1 MACVGKWDALAGNPM
16 MRAMAA
22 GTRALGMRAGHSLAE
37 VLVVLIIAAVML
49 AVTVPRASA
58 MLDRVAVQ
66 AAVGDVAA
74 TLGGARNLAI
84 AARASVAIDVD
95 SASGVLRVRRGAEM
109 LFSRNV
115 GHAHGVRLRTTRDSI
130 AYGGR
135 GLGRGA
141 ANASIMVSRG
151 VVVETV
157 FVSRLGR
164 VR

>member
-1 MACVGKWDALAGNPM
+1 
-16 MRAMAA
+16 MR
-22 GTRALGMRAGHSLAE
+22 RGHSVAE
-37 VLVVLIIAAVML
+37 VLVVLMIVALML
-49 AVTVPRASA
+49 AVAVPRASA

-66 AAVGDVAA
+66 TAVGDVAA

-84 AARASVAIDVD
+84 AGRASVAIDID
-95 SASGVLRVRRGAEM
+95 SLSGVLRVRRGDEM

-115 GHAHGVRLRTTRDSI
+115 GHAHGVRLRATRDSI
-130 AYGGR
+130 AFGSR

-141 ANASIMVSRG
+141 ANVSIVVSRG
-151 VVVETV
+151 VIAETV

>member
-1 MACVGKWDALAGNPM
+1 
-16 MRAMAA
+16 MR
-22 GTRALGMRAGHSLAE
+22 RGHSVAE
-37 VLVVLIIAAVML
+37 LLVVLVVVATML
-49 AVTVPRASA
+49 GIVLPRASA

-66 AAVGDVAA
+66 SAAGEVAA

-84 AARASVAIDVD
+84 AARATVGVDLD

-115 GHAHGVRLRTTRDSI
+115 GHAHGVRLRATRDSI
-130 AYGGR
+130 AFGPR

-141 ANASIMVSRG
+141 ANVSIVVARG
-151 VVVETV
+151 TVAETV

>member
-1 MACVGKWDALAGNPM
+1 
-16 MRAMAA
+16 MR
-22 GTRALGMRAGHSLAE
+22 RGHSVAE
-37 VLVVLIIAAVML
+37 LLVVLIVAAAML
-49 AVTVPRASA
+49 AVVIPRASA

-84 AARASVAIDVD
+84 AARAGVAIDLD
-95 SASGVLRVRRGAEM
+95 SLSGVLRVRRGSEM

-115 GHAHGVRLRTTRDSI
+115 GHAHGVRLRATRDSI
-130 AYGGR
+130 AFGPR

-141 ANASIMVSRG
+141 ANVSIVVMRG
-151 VVVETV
+151 VVAETV

>member
-1 MACVGKWDALAGNPM
+1 
-16 MRAMAA
+16 MRS
-22 GTRALGMRAGHSLAE
+22 GHSIAE
-37 VLVVLIIAAVML
+37 LLVVLVIIAVML
-49 AVTVPRASA
+49 AVAVPRASA

-66 AAVGDVAA
+66 TAVGDVAA

-84 AARASVAIDVD
+84 AARAGVAVD
-95 SASGVLRVRRGAEM
+95 LDSSSGVLRVRRGNEM

-115 GHAHGVRLRTTRDSI
+115 GHAHGVRLRATRDSI
-130 AYGGR
+130 AFGSR

-141 ANASIMVSRG
+141 ANVSIVVTRG
-151 VVVETV
+151 AVAETV

>member
-1 MACVGKWDALAGNPM
+1 
-16 MRAMAA
+16 MRH
-22 GTRALGMRAGHSLAE
+22 GHSLAE
-37 VLVVLIIAAVML
+37 VLVVLVIVAVML
-49 AVTVPRASA
+49 GVVVPRASA
-58 MLDRVAVQ
+58 VLDRVAVE
-66 AAVGDVAA
+66 AAAGDVATTLA
-74 TLGGARNLAI
+74 TARNLAI
-84 AARASVAIDVD
+84 AARASVAIDLD
-95 SASGVLRVRRGAEM
+95 SLSGVLRVRRGAEV

-130 AYGGR
+130 AFGAR

-141 ANASIMVSRG
+141 ANVSILVARG